1 MPCVHGTKGVVTNKV
16 ESTRLDLVLVSG
28 DHGHRTVRSQIRVEQ
43 LQEARLVTSPGPSRT
58 HQCARYLYTGP
69 SAGDEP
75 DLEVREQR
83 RRLFVSGFVGQVG
96 ARQHR
101 GVEVDDHT
109 RSRSSVKSRSTTG
122 PVPFVD
128 ATIRRR
134 LEALTTGP
142 VADRSTPNAV
152 ARARSRVRRSPSSAS
167 TAASRI
173 SLATALTL

>member
-1 MPCVHGTKGVVTNKV
+1 MPCVHGTKGVLTNEV
-16 ESTRLDLVLVSG
+16 ESTLPDLVLISG
-28 DHGHRTVRSQIRVEQ
+28 DHCHRTVRSEIPVEQ
-43 LQEARLVTSPGPSRT
+43 LQEARLVTSPCPSRT
-58 HQCARYLYTGP
+58 HQGARYLYTGP

-75 DLEVREQR
+75 GLEVREQR
-83 RRLFVSGFVGQVG
+83 RRLFVSGLVGQVG

-109 RSRSSVKSRSTTG
+109 RSRSSARSWSTTG

-128 ATIRRR
+128 ARIRRR
-134 LEALTTGP
+134 LEVLTTGP
-142 VADRSTPNAV
+142 VADPSTPNAA